1 MISYRSFPTTWSS
14 YELCFFLAMPY
25 GQLPVLEIDG
35 KQVAQ
40 SHAVGRYLAKKFN
53 LTGKTDYDAMQCD
66 MHIDSLEDLKQCE

>member
-1 MISYRSFPTTWSS
+1 
-14 YELCFFLAMPY
+14 MPY